1 MTREYRELFSTTA
14 NSSERAPARFI
25 QYPSQQEAFSFL
37 ETVLAD
43 QKALGLLH
51 GPEVAGKSELIEQI
65 AAKVRERAAVAVVDG
80 SRLKPTEFLT
90 KLLSEFGYALDLSSV
105 DELLNMLNVFAV
117 QQARSREAPVLILE
131 HFNHMYPSTLH
142 VLCQLAMLT
151 VNKRFA
157 LRIILVGDR
166 YFRRVI
172 DSPRML
178 PIAIRLAGDFEM
190 RPLTARES
198 AVYLYAKLKVDGVDN
213 PDNVFPADICDSL
226 YTASGGWPG
235 NLDNIAESTL
245 AKLDE
250 LPLGD
255 ELDQLATNELFDASE
270 KVEEFDAAEE
280 LPVLTELEFP
290 HLIIS
295 HNGAVVRELQLSGP
309 RTLIGRSELSDV
321 VIDNQYVSKH
331 HALLVWAE
339 NAVMLLDLKSRNG
352 TYVNSERVERQIL
365 QDNDILALGDYRI
378 KLVLPA
384 SARNAVTSMD
394 AADTARMRNLA
405 DARRENAR
413 ELLRSVETK
422 EQNSN

>member
-1 MTREYRELFSTTA
+1 VT
-14 NSSERAPARFI
+14 RFI

-37 ETVLAD
+37 ENILAD

-51 GPEVAGKSELIEQI
+51 GPEAAGKSELIDQI

-80 SRLKPTEFLT
+80 SRLRPTEFLT
-90 KLLSEFGYALDLSSV
+90 KLLTEFGYALELNSV

-131 HFNHMYPSTLH
+131 HFNHMYPSTLN

-198 AVYLYAKLKVDGVDN
+198 AVYLHARLNTAGVDN

-226 YTASGGWPG
+226 YAASGGWPG
-235 NLDNIAESTL
+235 NLDSIAESTL
-245 AKLDE
+245 TKLDD
-250 LPLGD
+250 LPSGD
-255 ELDQLATNELFDASE
+255 GLKQIATNEMFDASE
-270 KVEEFDAAEE
+270 KVEEFDEAEE
-280 LPVLTELEFP
+280 LPVLTELEPP

-295 HNGAVVRELQLSGP
+295 HNGEVEREFQIFGP
-309 RTLIGRSELSDV
+309 RTLIGRSEMSDV
-321 VIDNQYVSKH
+321 AIDNQYVSKH
-331 HALLVWAE
+331 HALLIWAE
-339 NAVMLLDLKSRNG
+339 GEVMLLDLKSRNG
-352 TYVNSERVERQIL
+352 TYVNAKRVERQIL
-365 QDNDILALGDYRI
+365 QDSDILALGDYRI
-378 KLVLPA
+378 KLVHPA
-384 SARNAVTSMD
+384 SAKSELSGMGIV
-394 AADTARMRNLA
+394 DTARMRNLA
-405 DARRENAR
+405 DARRNKAR
-413 ELLRSVETK
+413 ESLRSVEAK
-422 EQNSN
+422 EQKS

>member
-1 MTREYRELFSTTA
+1 MT
-14 NSSERAPARFI
+14 RFI

-37 ETVLAD
+37 ENILAD

-51 GPEVAGKSELIEQI
+51 GPEAAGKSELIDQI
-65 AAKVRERAAVAVVDG
+65 ATKVRERAAVAVVDG
-80 SRLKPTEFLT
+80 SRLRPTEFLT
-90 KLLSEFGYALDLSSV
+90 KLLAEFGYTLELSSV

-151 VNKRFA
+151 VNKQFA
-157 LRIILVGDR
+157 LRIILVGNR
-166 YFRRVI
+166 YFSRVI

-198 AVYLYAKLKVDGVDN
+198 TVYLYASLKDAGIGN

-226 YTASGGWPG
+226 YTASGGWPR

-245 AKLDE
+245 EKLGE

-255 ELDQLATNELFDASE
+255 GLDQPATSELFDASE
-270 KVEEFDAAEE
+270 KVEEFDEAEA

-295 HNGAVVRELQLSGP
+295 HNGTVIRELQISGP
-309 RTLIGRSELSDV
+309 RTLIGRSGMSDV

-339 NAVMLLDLKSRNG
+339 DAVMLLDLKSRNG
-352 TYVNSERVERQIL
+352 TYVNAKRVERQFL
-365 QDNDILALGDYRI
+365 QDNDVLTLGDYRI
-378 KLVLPA
+378 KLLLPA
-384 SARNAVTSMD
+384 SAKDVVTEMD
-394 AADTARMRNLA
+394 IADTAKMRNLA

-413 ELLRSVETK
+413 EALRSVEAK
-422 EQNSN
+422 GQK